1 MLPRGL
7 IVSCQAYEGDP
18 LFGPHIMAAMA
29 CAAQQGGAVAIR
41 ANGPADIAAIRAA
54 VSLPIIGLWKI
65 GPTGLHDVYI
75 TPDAPATESIA
86 AAGCSIIA
94 IDATPRKRAGEID
107 LRSLIDY
114 IHDNLHLPVMADISC
129 LNDALQAVELGA
141 DVVSTTL
148 AGYTA
153 HGRPPMEEPDLPL
166 LGAVLSRVRVP
177 VVAEGRFATPAQ
189 VAAAFDLGAH
199 AVVVGA
205 AITRPEQITA
215 RFVRAY
221 VTRIHSGP

>member
-114 IHDNLHLPVMADISC
+114 